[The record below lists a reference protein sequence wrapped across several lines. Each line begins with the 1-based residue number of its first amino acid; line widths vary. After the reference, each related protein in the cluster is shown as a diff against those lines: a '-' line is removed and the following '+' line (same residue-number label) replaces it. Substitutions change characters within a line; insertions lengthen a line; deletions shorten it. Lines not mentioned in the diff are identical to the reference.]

1 MADIDFNCPHC
12 GQNLNGPEEMAGQSI
27 DCPVCG
33 KSFQIPGGIIEV
45 PKTQMDPAAS
55 PPVEEPVVEAPAPVP
70 AAAAPAEAPTP
81 AVAPAPAAAPA
92 VPVSAPASA
101 QAEERPA
108 TEDEKG
114 KTVRIELPPEFLA
127 EPEKHIFKIK
137 RIQR

>member
-27 DCPVCG
+27 DCPVCS
-33 KSFQIPGGIIEV
+33 KNFQIPGGIIEV
-45 PKTQMDPAAS
+45 PKTQMAPDASSPA
-55 PPVEEPVVEAPAPVP
+55 EEPVAEVPAPSAAPAPVP
-70 AAAAPAEAPTP
+70 TP
-81 AVAPAPAAAPA
+81 APAPAPA
-92 VPVSAPASA
+92 
-101 QAEERPA
+101 ERPA
-108 TEDEKG
+108 TDEEKG